1 MKWES
6 MVSQATLK
14 IRGEEGLSGA
24 ASWQTEASRVYVSN
38 QRNLQIGK
46 NKKKSCYEPPE
57 GTREKRRPT
66 NNASREEARGAD
78 LGEERPAR
86 RVGGARGSP
95 SGRDGTRGDRQGAAS
110 ADAARAARS
119 SAQGRARLQR
129 NAMQRNGQ
137 PGAARDSAFPR
148 RCTDGEQGLLGRL
161 RN

>member
-1 MKWES
+1 MGKYG
-6 MVSQATLK
+6 VSGDTENKRGRRAKSSGVVADGSEPRLCLEPEKLTNWLK
-14 IRGEEGLSGA
+14 
-24 ASWQTEASRVYVSN
+24 
-38 QRNLQIGK
+38 K
-46 NKKKSCYEPPE
+46 KKKSCYEPPE

-66 NNASREEARGAD
+66 NNASREEARGAG

-129 NAMQRNGQ
+129 NATQRNGQ
-137 PGAARDSAFPR
+137 PGAAPDSAFPR